1 MLGMVTEVTVRPTTS
16 LARPEK
22 PTFGVYTPGD
32 TDNISVREV
41 LSGLNPIHHIPFAS
55 QLMDTT
61 DASTPRGA
69 AASVG
74 KLVVG
79 ALLGGPLGFLA
90 SLANVVYEQ
99 QSGESMIASAAHAL
113 TGEETT
119 QVAQAKTAADAYE
132 VASLAPAAGT
142 PTQEILPPEATVQ
155 ANQKIASA
163 VAQDKA
169 IAAQMQMANA
179 MGALAD
185 PLSKQDQDV
194 LTLFGA
200 EQKSAHKSYQ
210 NAQMRNYL
218 NDVTVSQVM

>member
-1 MLGMVTEVTVRPTTS
+1 MVTEVTVRPTTS
-16 LARPEK
+16 LSRPEK
-22 PTFGVYTPGD
+22 PIFGVYTPGD
-32 TDNISVREV
+32 NDNITAREV

-55 QLMDTT
+55 QLIDAT
-61 DASTPRGA
+61 DANTPRGA

-79 ALLGGPLGFLA
+79 ALLGGPFGFLA

-99 QSGESMIASAAHAL
+99 QSGESMIASAANAL
-113 TGEETT
+113 TGSESTT
-119 QVAQAKTAADAYE
+119 QVAQAKTSLTPVDVPEEMAAAPVTAE
-132 VASLAPAAGT
+132 AS
-142 PTQEILPPEATVQ
+142 QEIA
-155 ANQKIASA
+155 AA

-179 MGALAD
+179 MGALTN
-185 PLSKQDQDV
+185 PLSKTDQDV
-194 LTLFGA
+194 LSLFGA